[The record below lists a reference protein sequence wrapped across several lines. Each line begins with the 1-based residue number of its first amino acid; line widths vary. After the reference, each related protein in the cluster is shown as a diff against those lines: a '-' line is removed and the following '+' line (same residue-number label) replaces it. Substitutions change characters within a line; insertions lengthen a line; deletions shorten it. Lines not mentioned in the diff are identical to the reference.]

1 VPVTLTLNQ
10 AESLVAYLDLLDRSM
25 KDRKNLLR
33 QAFESEEGL
42 LPRDWMRAVDAKA
55 SIKAAIKQ
63 VKGKAK

>member
-1 VPVTLTLNQ
+1 
-10 AESLVAYLDLLDRSM
+10 M